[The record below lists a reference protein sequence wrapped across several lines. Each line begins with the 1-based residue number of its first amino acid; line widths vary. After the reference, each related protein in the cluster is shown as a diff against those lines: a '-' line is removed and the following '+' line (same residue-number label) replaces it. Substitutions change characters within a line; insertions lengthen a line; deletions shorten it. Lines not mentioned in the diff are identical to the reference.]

1 MVKSREEFFYFV
13 LNHCQECVIRYN
25 SQGVIAY
32 CNDRLVELTGYG
44 KEEIKGHYI
53 GELFQNTFEETPEGI
68 QLAPM
73 YALRC
78 FVIWI

>member
-53 GELFQNTFEETPEGI
+53 GELFKI
-68 QLAPM
+68 HLKKHRRA
-73 YALRC
+73 YSLRRC
-78 FVIWI
+78 IVIWI

>member
-44 KEEIKGHYI
+44 KE
-53 GELFQNTFEETPEGI
+53 
-68 QLAPM
+68 
-73 YALRC
+73 
-78 FVIWI
+78 